1 MSGEPKKTGSAA
13 PSQKSKV
20 VKRSVMIDGHQTSV
34 SLEDDF
40 WVALHEISAAQ
51 GVGISELA
59 ATIDHGREHANLSS
73 AIRLYVLD
81 YYQRLDSGRTPK
93 VEATP
98 ATDLPCF
105 QVEDWVRVRPQTIL
119 FADLLGIFLKVV
131 AVEERASQIGSYVA
145 DVETPDGERR
155 RGIPA
160 DELELVK
167 F

>member
-119 FADLLGIFLKVV
+119 FADLLGMFLKVV
-131 AVEERASQIGSYVA
+131 AVEARLPQIGSYVA

-160 DELELVK
+160 HELELVK